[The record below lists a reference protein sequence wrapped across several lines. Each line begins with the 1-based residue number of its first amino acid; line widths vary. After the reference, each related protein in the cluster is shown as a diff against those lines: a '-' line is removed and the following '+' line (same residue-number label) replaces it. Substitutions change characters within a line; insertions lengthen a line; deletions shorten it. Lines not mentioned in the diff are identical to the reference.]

1 MSRTLTIAALA
12 ALALPAVSRAQ
23 DSSAY
28 YRTVPTTQK
37 DGTVAFA
44 LSFVLPGLGQ
54 IYAGEPALGVGMLAA
69 TGVAAGVAIH
79 AGGYVERCVKVSA
92 VLTGCHDERRNQ
104 SAMTTAALVGGMVW
118 LASMVDAPQAARR
131 FNDRH
136 RVALRVDPGVGGT
149 VRLGLSLRR

>member
-1 MSRTLTIAALA
+1 MRKGIILLVIAVAGVA
-12 ALALPAVSRAQ
+12 APVHAQ

-28 YRTVPTTQK
+28 YRTAAASHK
-37 DGTVAFA
+37 DGTAAFA

-79 AGGYVERCVKVSA
+79 ASGYVERCVKVSA
-92 VLTGCHDERRNQ
+92 VLTDCHDERRSQ
-104 SAMTTAALVGGMVW
+104 STMTTAALVGGMVW

-136 RVALRVDPGVGGT
+136 RVALRVQPGAQGST
-149 VRLGLSLRR
+149 RIGLAFSP